1 MRVCQLSFKFLYNLH
16 MYLLDS
22 RDSSTSNPLGN
33 DRNNRMLEDLCPDG
47 CILLLF
53 IYLSVV

>member
-1 MRVCQLSFKFLYNLH
+1 MRVCQLSFKLLYNLR

-22 RDSSTSNPLGN
+22 RDPSTSNPLGN
-33 DRNNRMLEDLCPDG
+33 DRDNRMLEDLCPDG

>member
-1 MRVCQLSFKFLYNLH
+1 MRVCQLSFKLLYNLR

-22 RDSSTSNPLGN
+22 RDPSTSNPLGN
-33 DRNNRMLEDLCPDG
+33 DRDNWMLEDLCPDG